1 MVGPLST
8 LALAHF
14 GLIAHRAFSE
24 QNERRRIKTVFGKI
38 VSPEIMNELLNAEN
52 LSLLGARRK
61 ITISF
66 ADVRGFTKLTDLS
79 QVRAQESVRNR
90 ELSDYEVEACFDS
103 HSRDLLRTVNA
114 YLGLMA
120 DVVKKHD
127 GTLDKYIGD
136 CVMAFWGAPAANEKH
151 AVACVRAAIESQQS
165 IFVLNQQRASENQI
179 RERQNVERLRR
190 REEPLPVL
198 ELLSVGIGINTGVV
212 TVGVMGSDA
221 HLYNYTVFGRDVNL
235 ASRLEGLSGADRIL
249 IGEATYLDLLRHD
262 PELASTCI
270 ALAPVAVRGIST
282 PVKIFE
288 VPWRPASIVTLPTEP
303 ESTASSSATGA

>member
-1 MVGPLST
+1 
-8 LALAHF
+8 
-14 GLIAHRAFSE
+14 
-24 QNERRRIKTVFGKI
+24 
-38 VSPEIMNELLNAEN
+38 MNELLNAEN

-61 ITISF
+61 ITVSF
-66 ADVRGFTKLTDLS
+66 ADVRGFTRLTDVS
-79 QVRAQESVRNR
+79 QARAQEIARSG
-90 ELSDYEVEACFDS
+90 ELHGQEVEARLDS
-103 HSRDLLRTVNA
+103 HSRELLRTVNL

-120 DVVKKHD
+120 DIVKKHD

-151 AVACVRAAIESQQS
+151 AIGCVRAAIESQQS
-165 IFVLNQQRASENQI
+165 IFVLNQQRAAENQI
-179 RERQNVERLRR
+179 RERQNPERLRR
-190 REEPLPVL
+190 GEEPLPPL

-249 IGEATYLDLLRHD
+249 IGEGTHADLRQQD

-270 ALAPVAVRGIST
+270 TLEPVTVRGISR

-288 VPWRPASIVTLPTEP
+288 VPWRPPSIVTLPFEAEQGMP
-303 ESTASSSATGA
+303 SSATGG